1 MSNGRKPV
9 PYPTS
14 LWTEPPRSFHNPAAM
29 PTGGLR
35 PGNLHKKGAPA
46 HEGLLKR
53 VSFFRSKYG
62 ELLLKAHVA
71 GMRLFRGVPSRGT
84 ETQQD
89 IRCFPNRL
97 FRGVPSRGTET

>member
-14 LWTEPPRSFHNPAAM
+14 LWTEPPRRVHDPAAM

-46 HEGLLKR
+46 HGGLLKC
-53 VSFFRSKYG
+53 VSFFHSKFG
-62 ELLLKAHVA
+62 ELLPKAYVA
-71 GMRLFRGVPSRGT
+71 GMRLLRGVPSRGT
-84 ETQQD
+84 ETENLQ
-89 IRCFPNRL
+89 FMN
-97 FRGVPSRGTET
+97 G